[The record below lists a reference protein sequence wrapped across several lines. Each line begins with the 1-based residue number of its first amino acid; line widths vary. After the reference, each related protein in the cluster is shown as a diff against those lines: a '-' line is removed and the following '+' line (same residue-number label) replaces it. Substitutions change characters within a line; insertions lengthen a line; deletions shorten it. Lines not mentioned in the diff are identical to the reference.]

1 MTASSSTAEVEPA
14 TVVNPATKP
23 RCRRQW
29 EQWSWEEKKCF
40 YEGLAEYGKDYSK
53 IQSFMNKKLKLKN
66 YTDGKTKEQIRFFY
80 HRTWSKIAKKLNLQP
95 EDDSK
100 KACRRELHYL
110 LCLGELRKK
119 QSAGFG
125 AKVMKQLDELA
136 TKGITYVRLNGRNLR
151 VRPPNRYLRKIYK
164 DISDS
169 PEIQLPKTVTIE
181 FLPNSN
187 MAFNFVQKHAFNPRI
202 RFTGVSINA
211 RFSEVFEMLNK
222 RFTDLYTNTSLNLQI
237 YPMQSDTD
245 FAKLLSNAIELLAT
259 YDKTQVT
266 DIVVEKDKP
275 KENLLV
281 EDVTIETACKE
292 KEHHQME
299 LEQVLPQIFAKH
311 GEKGSPEN
319 SSEKATTSKKTD
331 SFPGYWTYNDA
342 KEIFLRT
349 LFVAFEQKPV
359 LKFKYEWKQSVD
371 ESVENLTFN
380 KMALQNL
387 VKLCDAK
394 KEENVEQLTDSRMN
408 VISPLL
414 QSPNYLYARKPA
426 EGAISTTHQNGF
438 VNGVSGQ
445 WVLPNRPRPGRIN
458 KSRQQLGNKI
468 AGVTSPLLALSNG
481 KPPCKTVLNN
491 AVAVNL
497 IPQHQQNLVHMAHL
511 QHNSN
516 KLVNNSATVVHGGLI
531 LISLLFALRS
541 IGACFLFLIQYM
553 ELN

>member
-1 MTASSSTAEVEPA
+1 
-14 TVVNPATKP
+14 
-23 RCRRQW
+23 
-29 EQWSWEEKKCF
+29 
-40 YEGLAEYGKDYSK
+40 
-53 IQSFMNKKLKLKN
+53 
-66 YTDGKTKEQIRFFY
+66 
-80 HRTWSKIAKKLNLQP
+80 
-95 EDDSK
+95 
-100 KACRRELHYL
+100 
-110 LCLGELRKK
+110 
-119 QSAGFG
+119 
-125 AKVMKQLDELA
+125 
-136 TKGITYVRLNGRNLR
+136 
-151 VRPPNRYLRKIYK
+151 LRKIYK

-222 RFTDLYTNTSLNLQI
+222 RFMDVYTNTNLNLQI

-245 FAKLLSNAIELLAT
+245 FSKLLSNAIELLAT

-275 KENLLV
+275 KDNLLV
-281 EDVTIETACKE
+281 EDVTIEATCTD

-311 GEKGSPEN
+311 GEKETPDGG
-319 SSEKATTSKKTD
+319 SSEKGTTLKKSN
-331 SFPGYWTYNDA
+331 SFPGYWTYIDA

-359 LKFKYEWKQSVD
+359 FKFKYEWKQSDD
-371 ESVENLTFN
+371 ESVDNCTFN

-387 VKLCDAK
+387 VKLCDVK
-394 KEENVEQLTDSRMN
+394 KEEDSVPQTDSRMS

-414 QSPNYLYARKPA
+414 QSPNFLYARKPG
-426 EGAISTTHQNGF
+426 EGAISTTHQDGLMNGT
-438 VNGVSGQ
+438 SGK

-458 KSRQQLGNKI
+458 KSRQQLGNNI
-468 AGVTSPLLALSNG
+468 AGVTSPLLALSSG
-481 KPPCKTVLNN
+481 KAQCKTVLNN

-497 IPQHQQNLVHMAHL
+497 IPQHQQNLLHMAHL

-516 KLVNNSATVVHGGLI
+516 KLVNNSASTVAHGVQDEVIAEGFQEHYQALANMI
-531 LISLLFALRS
+531 KSSALVKGQQNNENNNLHKTPVKLNPIPSNIPASPNLEWLNETVDISMTSFLNVCDLQALQNKRQAMQS
-541 IGACFLFLIQYM
+541 KNTASSLHAHNNNLKPNVSLDPVLPIFESSEISQGPLYDLAFELSNHATKSKDQYTAT
-553 ELN
+553 